1 MKPENLKLQNWTTR
15 QNLSKTDSMS
25 TPVIQIQNVSKTYEM
40 GDETVQALDDVSID
54 FNNGEFWALLGPS
67 GSGKSTLLNMIG
79 CLDSPSQGKCLID
92 GIDVS
97 LMNDNQLSDLR
108 LNRLGF
114 IFQSFNLIPQLTV
127 AENIALPLFYQGK
140 DDEEGKEKAKKL
152 AEMVE
157 LGHRTGHLPKELSG
171 GQQQRVAIARA
182 LINDPKIILAD
193 EPTGALDSNT
203 GNQIM
208 ALLTEMNKQGITIIM
223 VTHEP
228 EIADFATHK
237 LHMRDGGIAK
247 IERPQ

>member
-1 MKPENLKLQNWTTR
+1 
-15 QNLSKTDSMS
+15 MS
-25 TPVIQIQNVSKTYEM
+25 TPVIQIQNVCKTYEM
-40 GDETVQALDDVSID
+40 GDETVQALDDVSIE
-54 FNNGEFWALLGPS
+54 FNHGEFWALLGPS

-79 CLDSPSQGKCLID
+79 CLDSPSSGKCLID

-97 LMNDNQLSDLR
+97 SMNDNQLSDLR

-140 DDEEGKEKAKKL
+140 DDNEGKQKAVKL

-208 ALLTEMNKQGITIIM
+208 ELLTEMNKKGITIIM

-237 LHMRDGGIAK
+237 LHMRDGVISK
-247 IERPQ
+247 VETPS

>member
-1 MKPENLKLQNWTTR
+1 
-15 QNLSKTDSMS
+15 MS
-25 TPVIQIQNVSKTYEM
+25 EAVIQIQNVCKTYEM
-40 GDETVQALDDVSID
+40 GDETVQALNDVSIE
-54 FNNGEFWALLGPS
+54 FKHGEFWALLGPS

-79 CLDSPSQGKCLID
+79 CLDSPTSGKCLID
-92 GIDVS
+92 EIDVS
-97 LMNDNQLSDLR
+97 TMNDNQLSDLR

-140 DDEEGKEKAKKL
+140 DDNEGKQKAVDL
-152 AEMVE
+152 ATMVE

-193 EPTGALDSNT
+193 EPTGALDSTT

-208 ALLTEMNKQGITIIM
+208 GLLTEMNKKGITVIM

-237 LHMRDGGIAK
+237 LHMRDGVIAK
-247 IERPQ
+247 IERPS

>member
-1 MKPENLKLQNWTTR
+1 
-15 QNLSKTDSMS
+15 MS

>member
-1 MKPENLKLQNWTTR
+1 
-15 QNLSKTDSMS
+15 MS
-25 TPVIQIQNVSKTYEM
+25 VPVIQIQNVSKTYEM
-40 GDETVQALDDVSID
+40 GDETVQALDDVSIE
-54 FNNGEFWALLGPS
+54 FQHGEFWALLGPS

-79 CLDSPSQGKCLID
+79 CLDSPTSGKCLID

-97 LMNDNQLSDLR
+97 TMNDNQLSDLR

-140 DDEEGKEKAKKL
+140 DDVEGKQKAVDL
-152 AEMVE
+152 ATMVE

-193 EPTGALDSNT
+193 EPTGALDSAT

-208 ALLTEMNKQGITIIM
+208 ELLTELNKQGITIIM

-237 LHMRDGGIAK
+237 LHMRDGVISK
-247 IERPQ
+247 IERPA

>member
-97 LMNDNQLSDLR
+97 SMNDNQLSNLR

-193 EPTGALDSNT
+193 EPTGALDSTT

-237 LHMRDGGIAK
+237 LHMRDGVIAK

>member
-1 MKPENLKLQNWTTR
+1 
-15 QNLSKTDSMS
+15 MS
-25 TPVIQIQNVSKTYEM
+25 VPVIQIQNVSKTYVM
-40 GDETVQALDDVSID
+40 GDETVQALDNVSID
-54 FNNGEFWALLGPS
+54 FNHGEFWALLGPS

-79 CLDSPSQGKCLID
+79 CLDSPSDGKCLID

-97 LMNDNQLSDLR
+97 TMNDNQLSDLR

-140 DDEEGKEKAKKL
+140 DDAEGRQKAVEL
-152 AEMVE
+152 ATMVE

-182 LINDPKIILAD
+182 LSNDPKIILAD
-193 EPTGALDSNT
+193 EPTGALDSTT
-203 GNQIM
+203 GYQIM
-208 ALLTEMNKQGITIIM
+208 DLLTELNKKGITIIM

-228 EIADFATHK
+228 EIADFASHK
-237 LHMRDGGIAK
+237 LHMRDGVISK
-247 IERPQ
+247 IEGPS

>member
-1 MKPENLKLQNWTTR
+1 
-15 QNLSKTDSMS
+15 MS
-25 TPVIQIQNVSKTYEM
+25 EAVIQIQNVSKTYKM

-54 FNNGEFWALLGPS
+54 FKHGEFWALLGPS

-79 CLDSPSQGKCLID
+79 CLDSPSSGKCLID

-97 LMNDNQLSDLR
+97 TMNDNQLSDLR

-140 DDEEGKEKAKKL
+140 DDSEGRQKAIDL
-152 AEMVE
+152 ATMVE

-193 EPTGALDSNT
+193 EPTGALDSAT

-208 ALLTEMNKQGITIIM
+208 ALLSDMNKKGITVIM

-237 LHMRDGGIAK
+237 LHMRDGVIAK
-247 IERPQ
+247 VERPQ

>member
-1 MKPENLKLQNWTTR
+1 MTAVNRKLQNWTTR

-25 TPVIQIQNVSKTYEM
+25 SPVIQIQNVSKAYVM

-54 FNNGEFWALLGPS
+54 FHTGEFWALLGPS

-79 CLDSPSQGKCLID
+79 CLDSPSEGKCLID

-97 LMNDNQLSDLR
+97 SMNDNQLSDLR

-140 DDEEGKEKAKKL
+140 DDSEGKEKAKKL

-193 EPTGALDSNT
+193 EPTGALDSTT

-228 EIADFATHK
+228 EIADFASHK
-237 LHMRDGGIAK
+237 LHMRDGVIAK
-247 IERPQ
+247 IERPE

>member
-1 MKPENLKLQNWTTR
+1 MP
-15 QNLSKTDSMS
+15 S
-25 TPVIQIQNVSKTYEM
+25 PVIQIQEVCKTYEM
-40 GDETVQALDDVSID
+40 GDETVQALDEVSIE
-54 FNNGEFWALLGPS
+54 FNDGEFWALLGPS

-79 CLDSPSQGKCLID
+79 CLDSPTSGKCLID

-97 LMNDNQLSDLR
+97 TMNDNQLSDLR

-127 AENIALPLFYQGK
+127 AENITLPLFYQGK
-140 DDEEGKEKAKKL
+140 DNDEGKKKAIDL
-152 AEMVE
+152 ATMVE

-193 EPTGALDSNT
+193 EPTGALDSTT

-208 ALLTEMNKQGITIIM
+208 ELLTEMNKKGITIIM

-237 LHMRDGGIAK
+237 LHMRDGVIAK
-247 IERPQ
+247 IERPS

>member
-1 MKPENLKLQNWTTR
+1 
-15 QNLSKTDSMS
+15 MS
-25 TPVIQIQNVSKTYEM
+25 EAVIQIQNVCKTYEM
-40 GDETVQALDDVSID
+40 GDETVQALNDVSIE
-54 FNNGEFWALLGPS
+54 FKHGEFWALLGPS

-79 CLDSPSQGKCLID
+79 CLDSPTSGKCLID
-92 GIDVS
+92 DIDVS
-97 LMNDNQLSDLR
+97 TMNDNELSDLR

-140 DDEEGKEKAKKL
+140 DNSEGKQKAVDL
-152 AEMVE
+152 ATMVE

-193 EPTGALDSNT
+193 EPTGALDSVT

-208 ALLTEMNKQGITIIM
+208 ELLTEMNKKGITVIM

-228 EIADFATHK
+228 EIANFATHK
-237 LHMRDGGIAK
+237 LHMRDGVIAK
-247 IERPQ
+247 IERPT

>member
-1 MKPENLKLQNWTTR
+1 
-15 QNLSKTDSMS
+15 MS
-25 TPVIQIQNVSKTYEM
+25 EAAIQIQNVCKTYEM
-40 GDETVQALDDVSID
+40 GDETVQALNDVSIE
-54 FNNGEFWALLGPS
+54 FKHGEFWALLGPS

-79 CLDSPSQGKCLID
+79 CLDSPTSGKCLID

-97 LMNDNQLSDLR
+97 TMNDNQLSNLR

-140 DDEEGKEKAKKL
+140 DDNEGKQKAVDL
-152 AEMVE
+152 ATMVE

-193 EPTGALDSNT
+193 EPTGALDSTT

-208 ALLTEMNKQGITIIM
+208 ELLTEMNKKGITIIM

-237 LHMRDGGIAK
+237 LHMRDGVIAK
-247 IERPQ
+247 IEKPS